1 MLQLLIEPSTD
12 EASLIYWQGV
22 VGYSRSFSK
31 SLATHEINFH
41 HNFNFDL
48 HTRKVGM
55 QSACDAQRQPH
66 RPALCHR
73 VRAPPRRGMF
83 RPRFAQNH
91 TL

>member
-31 SLATHEINFH
+31 SLATHEINFQ

-48 HTRKVGM
+48 HT
-55 QSACDAQRQPH
+55 
-66 RPALCHR
+66 
-73 VRAPPRRGMF
+73 
-83 RPRFAQNH
+83 
-91 TL
+91 